1 MAVYAIDFDD
11 TLAYTRFPEIVAPN
25 KKMVA
30 LTRALKAQGH
40 KIILWTSR
48 AGGDLTEAVEWYRQL
63 EQHLKYG
70 KGSAC

>member
-30 LTRALKAQGH
+30 LTRALKSYYGQAGQGE
-40 KIILWTSR
+40 I
-48 AGGDLTEAVEWYRQL
+48 
-63 EQHLKYG
+63 
-70 KGSAC
+70 